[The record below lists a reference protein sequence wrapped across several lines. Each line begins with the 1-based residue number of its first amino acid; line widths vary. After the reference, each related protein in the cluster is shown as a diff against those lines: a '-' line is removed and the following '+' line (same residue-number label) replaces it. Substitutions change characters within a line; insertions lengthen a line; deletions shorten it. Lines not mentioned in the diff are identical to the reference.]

1 MTEYRVGLTLTAR
14 DAGFSGATREAE
26 AGLERLDRS
35 TERAAEAQRGFER
48 ATRSAAAE
56 QQRMARSGVE
66 LERAVRG
73 VVAALAA
80 FGALRVA
87 RSIAETG
94 VAVESMTNALAVA
107 TGSAEAGAN
116 AMGFVRAEADRLGL
130 SLRPAIESFTAL
142 AAATRGTAIDAGQ
155 TRQIFTAV
163 SEAMTVLGRSSNE
176 TERALL
182 AIQQVISKGKVSAEE
197 LRGQLGEVLPGA
209 FQVAARAMGVSTQA
223 LSEMLEQGEL
233 FSDDFIPRFARQ
245 LRREFAEGVPA
256 AAESAR
262 AAFNRF
268 GTAIFDLEVA
278 LAEGGFL
285 DAVTES
291 AQELAVVLQ
300 DPAVVDGLSTVA
312 QLIGDITV
320 FAARN
325 VETIAALAAGY
336 ATARIATAGFAAATG
351 GAAIAMRGLN
361 VAMRSNPI
369 GLVAGIAATAAAS
382 MIDFGG
388 DTDTATEAIERQAR
402 ALGRL
407 TGKTR
412 ETAAAQAELR
422 MEALVTQADEAAAGI
437 AQQRALLRSMEE
449 EQQAVVERGNFA
461 RANSLHDQINAEKR
475 NLAAYRAEWEKINA
489 EIVETQRRINELN
502 TPKPDEDEID
512 AGGGRTGAPKKNP
525 FADAMAEAEAELAA
539 IERLRRAR
547 QVSPDFERLT
557 AIDIE
562 AEQQTARIVEQ
573 ATDAKIEVTRRQ
585 ALELE
590 ALISELLLAEQ
601 AERDHA
607 TATKEAARA
616 AEETARLHEQ
626 TTDDIAQRLDQ
637 LAPSYERATAAADR
651 WRDEAL
657 AGLDETAAG
666 YADFAADVERIHDGM
681 LAEAYREDLDRR
693 TDWAAGIERAMAEAE
708 AVQGDWAAVS
718 EDLFNRATRSAEDF
732 FVGLVQGKASLSD
745 FVDFAVAELARLAF
759 QMSISPILQQGL
771 GELGGIIGELFG
783 LGSPAAGAAGSTAIG
798 TPTVAGVNLLGARF
812 HRGGEVGRDGD
823 PLSVDAALFRTAP
836 RYHEGTAAAGLGPRE
851 VPAVLLEGERV
862 LTEAQQAAT
871 AQTISGLAES
881 LRAMAAVSSGRAEV
895 AGGGMNVEIHNHLG
909 GEAEAKA
916 SRTPDGGLR
925 IDFLRRLKDDVS
937 GDIAADLRSGQ
948 GPVFAAM
955 RDGGLPMSLPRPRA
969 NP

>member
-14 DAGFSGATREAE
+14 DAGFTGATREAE

-35 TERAAEAQRGFER
+35 TDRAAEAQRGFER

-107 TGSAEAGAN
+107 TGSAEAGAD
-116 AMGFVRAEADRLGL
+116 AMAFVRAEADRLGL

-155 TRQIFTAV
+155 TREIFTAV
-163 SEAMTVLGRSSNE
+163 SEAMAVLGRSSNE

-223 LSEMLEQGEL
+223 LSDMLEQGEL

-245 LRREFAEGVPA
+245 LRAEFADGVTG

-268 GTAIFDLEVA
+268 GTTIFDLEVA

-291 AQELAVVLQ
+291 AQELAVVLR

-312 QLIGDITV
+312 SAIGDITV

-325 VETIAALAAGY
+325 LETIAALAAGY

-369 GLVAGIAATAAAS
+369 GLVAGVAATAAAS
-382 MIDFGG
+382 MIDLGG

-407 TGKTR
+407 TDNSR
-412 ETAAAQAELR
+412 AAALETAELR
-422 MEALVTQADEAAAGI
+422 LQGQRLREQALTAELDSLAADLQA
-437 AQQRALLRSMEE
+437 REE
-449 EQQAVVERGNFA
+449 ERQLLQRSQPNNLALGLVQSHQRQGDSEDIDHA
-461 RANSLHDQINAEKR
+461 RAELEQLQSSI
-475 NLAAYRAEWEKINA
+475 AATRAEIERLKSA
-489 EIVETQRRINELN
+489 ET
-502 TPKPDEDEID
+502 K
-512 AGGGRTGAPKKNP
+512 AGSGDDDPPGRAPKKNP
-525 FADAMAEAEAELAA
+525 FADAIADAEAELAA

-573 ATDAKIEVTRRQ
+573 AADAKIEVTRRQ

-590 ALISELLLAEQ
+590 ALVSELLLAQQ

-607 TATKEAARA
+607 KATREAARA

-626 TTDDIAQRLDQ
+626 TTDDISQRLDQ
-637 LAPSYERATAAADR
+637 LAPSFERAAAAADR

-666 YADFAADVERIHDGM
+666 YAEFAADVERIHEGM

-718 EDLFNRATRSAEDF
+718 EDLFDRATRSAEDF
-732 FVGLVQGKASLSD
+732 FVRLVQGKASLSD

-771 GELGGIIGELFG
+771 GELGQIFGSLFAPSFG
-783 LGSPAAGAAGSTAIG
+783 PGAGGSLGSVTGV
-798 TPTVAGVNLLGARF
+798 TPLHEGGVA
-812 HRGGEVGRDGD
+812 GRDGQA
-823 PLSVDAALFRTAP
+823 PRTLPAALFRTAP

-871 AQTISGLAES
+871 ARTISGLAES